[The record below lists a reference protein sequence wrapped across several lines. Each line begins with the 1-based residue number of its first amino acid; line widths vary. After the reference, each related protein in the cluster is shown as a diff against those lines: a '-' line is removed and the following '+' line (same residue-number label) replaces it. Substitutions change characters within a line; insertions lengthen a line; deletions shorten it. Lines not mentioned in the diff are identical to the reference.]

1 MNKAVKKA
9 EYRAEQVKTLAEQR
23 GELLTELDGIIG
35 KSKAEVRALTEEE
48 TKRIGE
54 IETEVKKI
62 SGTLDAERRA
72 EALKAEINKNNAKA
86 SKPEK
91 GSDKSGQEDT
101 VKAAE
106 ERAVMNYIYRSCG
119 MPQTE
124 QRAGEQNI
132 DMGNNGA
139 IIPSTIANRVIDK
152 VTEMCPILSGA
163 ERYSVKGTLKVPVY
177 GKANSTHDIT
187 VGYQEEFNELTADA
201 GKLSSVD
208 LTGYL
213 AGALTLIGKSVINN
227 SEISVLNFIISKMT
241 KEISLFIEREMLI
254 GTKGKA
260 SGALDTSTTL
270 TAASATA
277 VTADE
282 LIELQA
288 KIPQPHQKYA
298 CWTMNP
304 ETFTSIKKLKDAT
317 GQYLLMQNLSN
328 VSNGFPYMLLGKP
341 VYVSDNMPKMAA
353 GVKSILYGD
362 YSGLGVNF
370 RQQIEMQVLN
380 EKYATQHAI
389 GIVAWF
395 EFDSK
400 IIDNQKLA
408 VLVQK
413 AGA

>member
-1 MNKAVKKA
+1 MKRA
-9 EYRAEQVKTLAEQR
+9 EYRAEQIKTLEEQR
-23 GELLTELDGIIG
+23 GALLTELDEIIG
-35 KSKAEVRALTEEE
+35 KAKAEVRAFTEEE
-48 TKRIGE
+48 NKRIAE

-62 SGTLDAERRA
+62 GCTLETERRA
-72 EALKAEINKNNAKA
+72 EALKAEINKSKIEAAPETRAETPKQEGTAK
-86 SKPEK
+86 
-91 GSDKSGQEDT
+91 
-101 VKAAE
+101 AE
-106 ERAVMNYIYRSCG
+106 ERAVMNFIYSQCG

-124 QRAGEQNI
+124 QRAGEQNVT
-132 DMGNNGA
+132 MGNNGA
-139 IIPSTIANRVIDK
+139 IIPSTIASRVIDK
-152 VTEMCPILSGA
+152 VTEMCPILSGS

-177 GKANSTHDIT
+177 GKANGTHDIT
-187 VGYQEEFNELTADA
+187 VGYQEEFTELTADA
-201 GKLSSVD
+201 GKFTSVD

-227 SEISVLNFIISKMT
+227 SDINVMDFIISKMSR
-241 KEISLFIEREMLI
+241 EIAKFIEKEELI
-254 GTKGKA
+254 GTSGKA
-260 SGALDTSTTL
+260 SGALDTSTKI

-288 KIPQPHQKYA
+288 AIPSAYQANA

-304 ETFTSIKKLKDAT
+304 ATFTSIKKFKDAA

-341 VYVSDNMPKMAA
+341 VYVSDNMPVMAA
-353 GVKSILYGD
+353 GAKTVLYGD

-380 EKYATQHAI
+380 EKYATQHAV

-413 AGA
+413 GT